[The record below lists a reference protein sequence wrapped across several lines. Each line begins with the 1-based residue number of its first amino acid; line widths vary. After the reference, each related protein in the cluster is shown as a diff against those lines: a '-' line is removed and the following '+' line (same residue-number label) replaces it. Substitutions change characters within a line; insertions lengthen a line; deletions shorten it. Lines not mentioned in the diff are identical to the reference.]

1 MSIDFDDYQE
11 ATMETAIYPEAGE
24 GTELALAYV
33 GLGLASEAGEVAGK
47 IKKIIRDSGGTVTE
61 EQAEVIKKEVGD
73 VLWYAARLSDELD
86 FALGSAAEL
95 NLNKLMARKQLG
107 TIGGDGD
114 NR

>member
-1 MSIDFDDYQE
+1 MTITFDEYQE

-33 GLGLASEAGEVAGK
+33 ALGLAGEAGEVANK
-47 IKKIIRDSGGTVTE
+47 VKKIIRDTGGNVTE

-86 FALGSAAEL
+86 FALGSAAEH
-95 NLNKLMARKQLG
+95 NLNKLLARKQLG
-107 TIGGDGD
+107 VIGGSGD